1 MTMRKIKILAVACA
15 ALTAFT
21 SSSHALTC
29 EVDPANFEFTS
40 DSPST
45 FNIGMKE
52 DVDKAYDAL
61 SDSIESLESYQKT
74 QIFYSKGYD
83 RITEYECSEDKCRS
97 SEILQ
102 GLQKCNAGGMSKAD
116 ACYPLAVVY
125 HKKLYCLLFPGQTN
139 FDPSKPFIPYI
150 PFKTNQGVQ

>member
-1 MTMRKIKILAVACA
+1 MKTLAVACA

-21 SSSHALTC
+21 SSSYALTC

-74 QIFYSKGYD
+74 QIFYSKGYE
-83 RITEYECSEDKCRS
+83 RITQYECREDKCRS

-139 FDPSKPFIPYI
+139 FDPSKPFIHYI